1 MTGDEQEGSHPGTKI
16 DCPLEKHLG
25 QPLTGRTRRP
35 TAGPELKRMSEGG
48 MLMLEVRTM
57 ELGEDVRAVGLE
69 LRAEEDAAA
78 SGAESAAVWARVLPA
93 LAGDEPWAI
102 DFFSHLNRVR
112 EFCARHGI
120 AAPEE
125 HGRAL
130 VIAELARDQLEEL
143 IARFEGETFGAR
155 AGERL
160 EDGDAELERELV
172 HRGLDAYHHAYSRY
186 LFCGVCEF
194 AEGSLVV
201 LSEPLDAGEI
211 LRRAK
216 EAVEGME
223 VEVFQSE

>member
-1 MTGDEQEGSHPGTKI
+1 
-16 DCPLEKHLG
+16 
-25 QPLTGRTRRP
+25 
-35 TAGPELKRMSEGG
+35 
-48 MLMLEVRTM
+48 MLLLEVRTM

-78 SGAESAAVWARVLPA
+78 SGAESAAVWARVLSA

-112 EFCARHGI
+112 EFCGRHAI
-120 AAPEE
+120 AAREEPEQ
-125 HGRAL
+125 AL
-130 VIAELARDQLEEL
+130 VISEPAREQLEEL

-160 EDGDAELERELV
+160 EAGDAELERELV
-172 HRGLDAYHHAYSRY
+172 RRGLDGYHHAYGRY

-201 LSEPLDAGEI
+201 LSETLDAEEI
-211 LRRAK
+211 LGRVK
-216 EAVEGME
+216 EAVKGME
-223 VEVFQSE
+223 VEAFQAE